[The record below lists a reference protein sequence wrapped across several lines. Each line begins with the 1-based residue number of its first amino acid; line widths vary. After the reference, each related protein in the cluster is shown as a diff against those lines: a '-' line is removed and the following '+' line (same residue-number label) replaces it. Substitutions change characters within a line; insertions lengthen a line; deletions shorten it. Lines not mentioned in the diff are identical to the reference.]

1 MKQTERVKRYLR
13 WAWYYKKKSDFL
25 EERIL
30 YLRSKAQKITTTYQ
44 DAPVFGGFQDH
55 RQQVIAGMVD
65 TEREWRKMSQQCKN
79 KLHEIQFVIN
89 MLDDPM
95 ERIVLDFHYL
105 HFMNWMDVAIRLDY
119 SIQNINKI
127 HGKALMHLVE
137 IEKKIMENGG
147 KELFR
152 WEQ

>member
-1 MKQTERVKRYLR
+1 
-13 WAWYYKKKSDFL
+13 
-25 EERIL
+25 
-30 YLRSKAQKITTTYQ
+30 
-44 DAPVFGGFQDH
+44 
-55 RQQVIAGMVD
+55 
-65 TEREWRKMSQQCKN
+65 
-79 KLHEIQFVIN
+79 
-89 MLDDPM
+89 M